1 MNTATNTATNTAI
14 EHTFNP
20 QDVIGGDG
28 QPGGQPG
35 PLVSVNADTVYG
47 AIDTLLRFDEFF
59 RRHRGEHR
67 GEHGS
72 GPVHA
77 ALRAFCAGLGWHP
90 VSGTDALLD
99 QLGLYAWSLQRALDT
114 AEDCHLDITTDSTT
128 KETA

>member
-1 MNTATNTATNTAI
+1 MNTATDIATDTATDTAI

-20 QDVIGGDG
+20 QDVIDGEG
-28 QPGGQPG
+28 QPGA
-35 PLVSVNADTVYG
+35 LVSVNVDTVYG

-59 RRHRGEHR
+59 RRHRGEHHD
-67 GEHGS
+67 EHGS

-77 ALRAFCAGLGWHP
+77 ALRALCAGLGWHP